1 VACNLTLPYCAN
13 CSSAA
18 VCNSCNSTNGTYI
31 DPSPLMGKCVCQ
43 TNYYMVTGVCKRL
56 AGCLDMNNI
65 TSGVYCEQCST
76 ALNFVKALNQTCVC
90 INGTYF
96 NATTSKCEG
105 PCGDGKSLDN
115 ACDDGDADDYN
126 GCANNCTTSYGFHC
140 TNPNRFAPSVCV
152 PIRNF
157 TASYLFAAKD
167 PASSTA
173 FLYFYLQ
180 PDDPSLP
187 QMDFSTLVQTTIP
200 LS

>member
-1 VACNLTLPYCAN
+1 MACNLTLPYCAN
-13 CSSAA
+13 CSSAT
-18 VCNSCNSTNGTYI
+18 VCNNCNSTNGTYI
-31 DPSPLMGKCVCQ
+31 DPSPSMGKCVCQ
-43 TNYYMVTGVCKRL
+43 TNYYMVIGVCKRL
-56 AGCLDMNNI
+56 AGCLIMNNI
-65 TSGVYCEQCST
+65 TSGVYCQQCSS
-76 ALNFVKALNQTCVC
+76 ALNFAMAVNQTCVC
-90 INGTYF
+90 VNSTYF
-96 NATTSKCEG
+96 NPASSKCEG

-115 ACDDGDADDYN
+115 TCDDGDTDDYN

-140 TNPNRFAPSVCV
+140 TNPNRYAPSVCV

-157 TASYLFAAKD
+157 TASYLYAAKD
-167 PASSTA
+167 TASSTA